1 MTNADLVVLQS
12 DILDEYYADN
22 AKKLHKVVD
31 KIVLKFGGLSNKDLD
46 DFYSLA
52 NEVFTDIM
60 KKYDDSQSFD
70 GFLYSCLLNKIK
82 TEITRRNREKRKAD
96 RLCISLDAV
105 NGDEEECNLLDVL
118 PSDFDTF
125 DEVAKRQENGRYHDK
140 VERYISR
147 LSNRQVNILNLLVDG
162 YKANEIQRI
171 LKISSTEYSE
181 DLKIMRSYENVRILF

>member
-105 NGDEEECNLLDVL
+105 NGEEECCLLEFIQ
-118 PSDFDTF
+118 SDFDAF
-125 DEVAKRQENGRYHDK
+125 EEVAKRQENGQYHNK
-140 VERYISR
+140 VKRYISR

-162 YKANEIQRI
+162 YKPNEVQKI
-171 LKISSTEYSE
+171 LEISSKEYSE
-181 DLKIMRSYENVRILF
+181 DLKIMRSYENIKILL